1 VRPPK
6 GDGQHV
12 PNRRRSRPSHRD
24 APKALARVLE
34 ADIELLRRAYG
45 ESIVEE
51 ALRLADQAARQASE
65 APQELPPESDERAS
79 AVAEALNRLMD
90 GR

>member
-1 VRPPK
+1 MSITVT
-6 GDGQHV
+6 DLTHHIV
-12 PNRRRSRPSHRD
+12 TLRRLH
-24 APKALARVLE
+24 ARVLE
-34 ADIELLRRAYG
+34 AEIELLCRAFG
-45 ESIVEE
+45 ESLVEE
-51 ALRLADQAARQASE
+51 ALRLADQEARQE

>member
-1 VRPPK
+1 MSITVT
-6 GDGQHV
+6 DLTHHIV
-12 PNRRRSRPSHRD
+12 SLRRLH
-24 APKALARVLE
+24 ARVLE
-34 ADIELLRRAYG
+34 AEIELLRRAYG

-51 ALRLADQAARQASE
+51 ALRLDDQEAWQK

>member
-1 VRPPK
+1 MSITVT
-6 GDGQHV
+6 DLTHHIV
-12 PNRRRSRPSHRD
+12 TLRRLH
-24 APKALARVLE
+24 ARVLE
-34 ADIELLRRAYG
+34 AEIELLRRAYG

-51 ALRLADQAARQASE
+51 ALRLADQEARQK

>member
-1 VRPPK
+1 
-6 GDGQHV
+6 
-12 PNRRRSRPSHRD
+12 
-24 APKALARVLE
+24 
-34 ADIELLRRAYG
+34 
-45 ESIVEE
+45 
-51 ALRLADQAARQASE
+51 LADQAARQASE

>member
-1 VRPPK
+1 MSLTVA
-6 GDGQHV
+6 DLAQHIV
-12 PNRRRSRPSHRD
+12 TLRR
-24 APKALARVLE
+24 LYARVLE

-65 APQELPPESDERAS
+65 APQKLPPESDERAS
-79 AVAEALNRLMD
+79 TVAEALSRLMD

>member
-1 VRPPK
+1 MSLTVA
-6 GDGQHV
+6 DLAQHIV
-12 PNRRRSRPSHRD
+12 TLRR
-24 APKALARVLE
+24 LYARVLE

-51 ALRLADQAARQASE
+51 ALRLADQAARQAE

>member
-1 VRPPK
+1 MSITVT
-6 GDGQHV
+6 DLTHHIV
-12 PNRRRSRPSHRD
+12 TLRRLH
-24 APKALARVLE
+24 ARVLE
-34 ADIELLRRAYG
+34 AEIELLCRAFG
-45 ESIVEE
+45 ESLVEE
-51 ALRLADQAARQASE
+51 ALRLDDQEARQE